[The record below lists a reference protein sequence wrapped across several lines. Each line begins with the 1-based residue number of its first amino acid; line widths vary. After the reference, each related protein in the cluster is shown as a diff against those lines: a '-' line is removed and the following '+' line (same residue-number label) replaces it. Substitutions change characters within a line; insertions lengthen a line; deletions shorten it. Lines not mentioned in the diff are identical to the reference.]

1 MHNID
6 SWLLIYQQER
16 PRTLVFRRTSNA
28 SLASQEELVPHSF
41 TYRNFQRKV
50 VVFKISVYCLGL
62 LMAHS
67 SNVHDQNDEG
77 FTPLLV
83 AADNGHTDIIGLLLV
98 YEGINAS
105 QNVYEGLNAQNC
117 YEGIN
122 AFEKCV

>member
-1 MHNID
+1 MIAALAQGGRVTVRNPD
-6 SWLLIYQQER
+6 GFTPLLIAAQNGH
-16 PRTLVFRRTSNA
+16 TD
-28 SLASQEELVPHSF
+28 
-41 TYRNFQRKV
+41 
-50 VVFKISVYCLGL
+50 ICGL
-62 LMAHS
+62 LVAHS